1 MMKKIT
7 YNKPEVLVRHI
18 TLESLL
24 AGSPT
29 VTVGDDMG
37 FGDGEAREND
47 AWSTNKG
54 NDIWED

>member
-1 MMKKIT
+1 MKKTT

-18 TLESLL
+18 TLGAPL
-24 AGSPT
+24 ADSP
-29 VTVGDDMG
+29 VTPISGEEVG

-47 AWSTNKG
+47 AWTDKG